1 MPEPYRYPQ
10 LDKSLKKGGF
20 LSVFAFFGPGA
31 IIASVTIGSG
41 ETVFASRGGAIFGY
55 TLLWCF
61 LGGGLMK
68 FIQVYTAARYIT
80 LTGEHP
86 VERWSYLPGPRG
98 WMVWILAIS
107 SILCFPLWL
116 SGLPKMLGGLTI
128 WILGLEGA
136 PLWGDARVWGT
147 IFVVV
152 AITLTFIQ
160 SYSAL
165 EFTQTILVGFFL
177 ACILVA
183 SVASQPDWA
192 AALAGSIIPIL
203 PSYEPWLGAAYPAI
217 ASRPVWIEVGT
228 YLGAVGGGTYDYF
241 GYIGMLK
248 EKNWGLL
255 GQKVKSG
262 PKGVPLATDD
272 ENMRLGKKW
281 LKAPL
286 SDVSVSFFCVILFTF
301 AFVIL
306 GAATLHPAQIVPE
319 GQQLLTVQSGFLTAL
334 HPNLLYL
341 YEAGVFLAFFGT
353 ILAAYELFSRTAKE
367 CLQPLLPAVRRAP
380 LKKVRTWVVT
390 YCGVVGLTIMWMG
403 GNPVQIVTP
412 AALFGGVFTCGLWCL
427 LMVWTDWEFLPRALR
442 MGWGL
447 RILNILSGLFMAGW
461 GARGIYEFLFT

>member
-1 MPEPYRYPQ
+1 MKEPYRYPP
-10 LDKSLKKGGF
+10 LGESLKKGGF

-68 FIQVYTAARYIT
+68 FILVYTAARYIT

-98 WMVWILAIS
+98 WMVWILAIT

-128 WILGLEGA
+128 WILGLEGT

-152 AITLTFIQ
+152 AITLTVIQ
-160 SYSAL
+160 SYAAL
-165 EFTQTILVGFFL
+165 EYTQTFLVAFFL

-183 SVASQPDWA
+183 CVASQPDWA
-192 AALAGSIIPIL
+192 AALAGSVIPRM
-203 PSYEPWLGAAYPAI
+203 PSYEPWVAASYPVI

-241 GYIGMLK
+241 GYIGMLR
-248 EKNWGLL
+248 EKKWGLL
-255 GQKVKSG
+255 GQKIESG
-262 PKGVPLATDD
+262 AKGVSLAEDD
-272 ENMRLGKKW
+272 ENIRLGKQW
-281 LKAPL
+281 LKAPF
-286 SDVSVSFFCVILFTF
+286 SDVSISFLCVVLFTF

-306 GAATLHPAQIVPE
+306 GAATLHPEQVVPE
-319 GQQLLTVQSGFLTAL
+319 GQQLLTVQSGFLTIL
-334 HPNLLYL
+334 HPKLLYL

-353 ILAAYELFSRTAKE
+353 ILAAYELFTRTTKE

-390 YCGVVGLTIMWMG
+390 YCGVVGLAIMWLG

-427 LMVWTDWEFLPRALR
+427 LMVWTDWKFLPRALR

-447 RILNILSGLFMAGW
+447 RILNILSGLFLAGW